1 MANGNPYAPLY
12 SSVAARG
19 RLSPLGAPG
28 ALKPEVKKKGLG
40 DKMAGALGAMI
51 DQSMEADRVS
61 KKERVAQLRLRN
73 KEIEKQ
79 HKKLKIPTPTTGI
92 SPIIE
97 KVFKDEDN
105 TVQRDWVQNPDY
117 VPERN
122 RNYPE
127 SYPDTLLEMEWFDNQ
142 REIDSYEGKRSSGF
156 LNPEVNNQVLY
167 PNYTS
172 KYFDELPSAKSDQ
185 GALGRFLSFL
195 N

>member
-1 MANGNPYAPLY
+1 MANGNVYAPLY
-12 SSVAARG
+12 SSVEARG

-28 ALKPEVKKKGLG
+28 VLKPEVKKKALG
-40 DKMAGALGAMI
+40 DKMTQALGAMI

-73 KEIEKQ
+73 KEIEKE
-79 HKKLKIPTPTTGI
+79 HKKLKIPKPTSGI
-92 SPIIE
+92 SPIITRGDPNHE
-97 KVFKDEDN
+97 EIFL
-105 TVQRDWVQNPDY
+105 NPDY

-122 RNYPE
+122 LHYPE
-127 SYPDTLLEMEWFDNQ
+127 SYEDTLLEMEWFDNQ

-185 GALGRFLSFL
+185 GAIGRFFQNFL
-195 N
+195 NT